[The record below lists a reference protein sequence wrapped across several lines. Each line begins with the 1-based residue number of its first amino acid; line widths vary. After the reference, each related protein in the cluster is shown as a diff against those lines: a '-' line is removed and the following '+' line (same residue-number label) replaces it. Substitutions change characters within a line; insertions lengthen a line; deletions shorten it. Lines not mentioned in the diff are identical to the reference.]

1 MPGSVPGVD
10 VVEGIVGVVG
20 RSTGVD
26 VEDVQ
31 TAEDVV
37 STSRPTPTPPIPLP
51 SKYTLIYRSDLAI
64 LRQVVSAEDC
74 HITQILKII
83 QYWQKKYIYNF
94 STE

>member
-26 VEDVQ
+26 VEDVH

-51 SKYTLIYRSDLAI
+51 SKYSIYTYLYFRRRIATS
-64 LRQVVSAEDC
+64 
-74 HITQILKII
+74 LKC
-83 QYWQKKYIYNF
+83 QK
-94 STE
+94 